1 MAKVGSV
8 KALIECKPGSK
19 ARFDEPR
26 NIRDKMNVE
35 SSMDKSKKNLAMFL
49 SIRDKELTKQD
60 RWNKANVSPCC
71 HLVMTKTGCCPKCG
85 KKIDKAS

>member
-35 SSMDKSKKNLAMFL
+35 S
-49 SIRDKELTKQD
+49 
-60 RWNKANVSPCC
+60 
-71 HLVMTKTGCCPKCG
+71 
-85 KKIDKAS
+85 